1 MIIDQVIKDPT
12 GRNLVVQGSAIDD
25 YIISSLLKLG
35 IMSVYIR
42 EGSADPDDPDAILSP
57 KAAAM
62 VKQLRTDDRSKV
74 TLSDSVRQRVSTGV
88 QYIFNNTNSEELTQ
102 ATNMI
107 ADSLM
112 EAINENDAIAVDI
125 SSLKTSDEYTDI
137 DSYGINEN
145 DAIAVDISSLKTSD
159 EYTFKHSVD
168 VATIS
173 MILAKQMKLPD
184 NEIHDIGVSGLLHD
198 IGKTMIP
205 NEILNKP
212 GRLTDDEFNIMKKH
226 SVYGYNMLKDRKDL
240 NNSILMGVLQ
250 HHERIDGT
258 GYPLGFD
265 APKICQFAKIL
276 SVADVYDALVTKRPY
291 KDALSQRDAVEMLMS
306 MTNQLDI
313 GVMRAFMSS
322 MILYPVDSIVQLSN
336 GEKAR
341 VVKNSEYYIL
351 RPTVVGVDSGR
362 VYNLGNDLK
371 CASIIIL

>member
-1 MIIDQVIKDPT
+1 MIKRRYMRTRQLKPGMIIDQVIKDPT
-12 GRNLVVQGSAIDD
+12 GRNLVVQGAAIDD

-102 ATNMI
+102 ATNQI

-125 SSLKTSDEYTDI
+125 SSI
-137 DSYGINEN
+137 
-145 DAIAVDISSLKTSD
+145 KTSD

-226 SVYGYNMLKDRKDL
+226 SLYGYNMLKDRKDL
-240 NNSILMGVLQ
+240 NSSILMGVLQ

-291 KDALSQRDAVEMLMS
+291 KDAFSQRDAVEMLMS

-362 VYNLGNDLK
+362 VYNLGDDLK
-371 CASIIIL
+371 CANIIIL

>member
-1 MIIDQVIKDPT
+1 MIKRKFISVRLLTPGMVIDQSIIDGT
-12 GRNLVVQGSAIDD
+12 GRVLIHRKTALDD
-25 YIISSLLKLG
+25 YMINSLRKMNIG
-35 IMSVYIR
+35 GVYIR
-42 EGSADPDDPDAILSP
+42 EGEESAEEITYNISPEVMEKIEKVKVPDRAKIELHESVKKRVAEGIQFLYSNPDSP
-57 KAAAM
+57 SFM
-62 VKQLRTDDRSKV
+62 D
-74 TLSDSVRQRVSTGV
+74 
-88 QYIFNNTNSEELTQ
+88 
-102 ATNMI
+102 ATNNV
-107 ADSLM
+107 SSELM
-112 EAINENDAIAVDI
+112 KALEENDALAVDVGA
-125 SSLKTSDEYTDI
+125 LK
-137 DSYGINEN
+137 
-145 DAIAVDISSLKTSD
+145 VSD

-173 MILAKQMKLPD
+173 MILAKQMKLTD

-341 VVKNSEYYIL
+341 VVKNSQYYIL

-362 VYNLGNDLK
+362 VYNLGDDLK

>member
-125 SSLKTSDEYTDI
+125 SSLKTSDEYT
-137 DSYGINEN
+137 
-145 DAIAVDISSLKTSD
+145 
-159 EYTFKHSVD
+159 FKHSVD

-173 MILAKQMKLPD
+173 
-184 NEIHDIGVSGLLHD
+184 
-198 IGKTMIP
+198 MIP

>member
-1 MIIDQVIKDPT
+1 
-12 GRNLVVQGSAIDD
+12 
-25 YIISSLLKLG
+25 
-35 IMSVYIR
+35 
-42 EGSADPDDPDAILSP
+42 
-57 KAAAM
+57 
-62 VKQLRTDDRSKV
+62 
-74 TLSDSVRQRVSTGV
+74 
-88 QYIFNNTNSEELTQ
+88 
-102 ATNMI
+102 
-107 ADSLM
+107 
-112 EAINENDAIAVDI
+112 
-125 SSLKTSDEYTDI
+125 
-137 DSYGINEN
+137 
-145 DAIAVDISSLKTSD
+145 
-159 EYTFKHSVD
+159 
-168 VATIS
+168 

-226 SVYGYNMLKDRKDL
+226 SLYGYNMLKDRKDL

-291 KDALSQRDAVEMLMS
+291 KDAFSQRDAVEMLMS

-362 VYNLGNDLK
+362 VYNLGDDLK
-371 CASIIIL
+371 CANIIIL

>member
-42 EGSADPDDPDAILSP
+42 EGNADPDDPDAILSP

-74 TLSDSVRQRVSTGV
+74 
-88 QYIFNNTNSEELTQ
+88 
-102 ATNMI
+102 
-107 ADSLM
+107 
-112 EAINENDAIAVDI
+112 
-125 SSLKTSDEYTDI
+125 
-137 DSYGINEN
+137 
-145 DAIAVDISSLKTSD
+145 
-159 EYTFKHSVD
+159 TFKHSVD

-291 KDALSQRDAVEMLMS
+291 KDAFSQRDAVEMLMS

>member
-102 ATNMI
+102 ATNLI

-112 EAINENDAIAVDI
+112 EA
-125 SSLKTSDEYTDI
+125 
-137 DSYGINEN
+137 INEN

-173 MILAKQMKLPD
+173 MIP
-184 NEIHDIGVSGLLHD
+184 
-198 IGKTMIP
+198 T
-205 NEILNKP
+205 EILNKP

-291 KDALSQRDAVEMLMS
+291 KDAFSQRDAVEMLMS

>member
-1 MIIDQVIKDPT
+1 M
-12 GRNLVVQGSAIDD
+12 
-25 YIISSLLKLG
+25 
-35 IMSVYIR
+35 
-42 EGSADPDDPDAILSP
+42 
-57 KAAAM
+57 
-62 VKQLRTDDRSKV
+62 
-74 TLSDSVRQRVSTGV
+74 
-88 QYIFNNTNSEELTQ
+88 
-102 ATNMI
+102 
-107 ADSLM
+107 
-112 EAINENDAIAVDI
+112 
-125 SSLKTSDEYTDI
+125 
-137 DSYGINEN
+137 
-145 DAIAVDISSLKTSD
+145 
-159 EYTFKHSVD
+159 D

>member
-42 EGSADPDDPDAILSP
+42 EGNSDPDDPDAILSP
-57 KAAAM
+57 KAAVM

-102 ATNMI
+102 ATNQI

-112 EAINENDAIAVDI
+112 EA
-125 SSLKTSDEYTDI
+125 
-137 DSYGINEN
+137 
-145 DAIAVDISSLKTSD
+145 LKTSD

>member
-42 EGSADPDDPDAILSP
+42 EGNADPDDPDAILSP

-102 ATNMI
+102 ATNQI

-112 EAINENDAIAVDI
+112 EA
-125 SSLKTSDEYTDI
+125 
-137 DSYGINEN
+137 INEN

-173 MILAKQMKLPD
+173 
-184 NEIHDIGVSGLLHD
+184 
-198 IGKTMIP
+198 MIP

>member
-102 ATNMI
+102 ATNQI

-112 EAINENDAIAVDI
+112 EAINENDAIA
-125 SSLKTSDEYTDI
+125 
-137 DSYGINEN
+137 
-145 DAIAVDISSLKTSD
+145 
-159 EYTFKHSVD
+159 VD

>member
-12 GRNLVVQGSAIDD
+12 GSNLVVQGSAIDD

-35 IMSVYIR
+35 IMSVYSR
-42 EGSADPDDPDAILSP
+42 EGNSDPDDPDAILSP

-102 ATNMI
+102 ATNQI

-112 EAINENDAIAVDI
+112 EA
-125 SSLKTSDEYTDI
+125 
-137 DSYGINEN
+137 INEN

-250 HHERIDGT
+250 NRIST
-258 GYPLGFD
+258 RL
-265 APKICQFAKIL
+265 
-276 SVADVYDALVTKRPY
+276 
-291 KDALSQRDAVEMLMS
+291 
-306 MTNQLDI
+306 
-313 GVMRAFMSS
+313 
-322 MILYPVDSIVQLSN
+322 
-336 GEKAR
+336 
-341 VVKNSEYYIL
+341 
-351 RPTVVGVDSGR
+351 
-362 VYNLGNDLK
+362 
-371 CASIIIL
+371 

>member
-1 MIIDQVIKDPT
+1 MKPGMIIDQVIKDPT

-102 ATNMI
+102 ATNQI

-112 EAINENDAIAVDI
+112 EA
-125 SSLKTSDEYTDI
+125 
-137 DSYGINEN
+137 INEN

-173 MILAKQMKLPD
+173 
-184 NEIHDIGVSGLLHD
+184 
-198 IGKTMIP
+198 MIP

>member
-1 MIIDQVIKDPT
+1 MRTRQLKPGMIIDQVIKDPT

-125 SSLKTSDEYTDI
+125 SSLKTSDEYT
-137 DSYGINEN
+137 
-145 DAIAVDISSLKTSD
+145 
-159 EYTFKHSVD
+159 FKHSVD

-173 MILAKQMKLPD
+173 I
-184 NEIHDIGVSGLLHD
+184 
-198 IGKTMIP
+198 IP

-212 GRLTDDEFNIMKKH
+212 GRHQLF
-226 SVYGYNMLKDRKDL
+226 
-240 NNSILMGVLQ
+240 
-250 HHERIDGT
+250 
-258 GYPLGFD
+258 
-265 APKICQFAKIL
+265 IL
-276 SVADVYDALVTKRPY
+276 S
-291 KDALSQRDAVEMLMS
+291 
-306 MTNQLDI
+306 
-313 GVMRAFMSS
+313 GF
-322 MILYPVDSIVQLSN
+322 IVI
-336 GEKAR
+336 
-341 VVKNSEYYIL
+341 NSL
-351 RPTVVGVDSGR
+351 Q
-362 VYNLGNDLK
+362 K
-371 CASIIIL
+371 